1 MTPVLYSK
9 SASGNE
15 FSKNGLGALSDC
27 ISATVTEERNG
38 AYEAQLKYPV
48 AGPLFSSIKEGCI
61 VKMKPN
67 DTSDPQ
73 LFRIYRVSKP
83 INGIITYTAQHI
95 SYDLNGL
102 PLAGFTMSAAAPA
115 AVMTSS
121 LGNNPFS
128 ASQPFEA
135 WSDIA
140 TQKAVNIPTP
150 CSVRGLLGGVEGS
163 VLDTFGGEFE
173 FDNFTVKLH
182 EHRGANNGVRIEY
195 GKNLIDLTQE
205 SNIEKTY
212 THVFPYALKKGD
224 NGDVYVYLSSTPA
237 NQVIALTSSALGST
251 KTLQLDMTS
260 FFADD
265 EEITSTAL
273 RNKANAYI
281 SSHNLGV
288 PEVSIKVSFVPL
300 WQSPEY
306 ASIAPLEHVS
316 LCDSVTVEFSTL
328 GVSAKAKV
336 IKTVYDSLSERYVSV
351 SLGDAKS
358 NFANTVIK
366 QEKALSETK
375 ETMRKNQSLA
385 EQQLQRAIAQ
395 ATAAITGASGGYVV
409 LNPSNNP
416 QEILIMDHPNISDAV
431 NVWRWNSSG
440 LGFSENG
447 YEGPYRTAITA
458 DGHIVADFIDT
469 GNLNA
474 SLITTGYLNADLI
487 HSGKITSDDGN
498 AYFDLDQG
506 EILTKDSSRYA
517 KLSEGWLQ
525 GGEIV
530 DGGAQRCGYIS
541 FARIYNKKS
550 VQIRAEENLVIDV
563 PGQLITNSHN
573 AITQELTLSNINKLG
588 FTNGILTY
596 VQLKG

>member
-115 AVMTSS
+115 AVITSA

-182 EHRGANNGVRIEY
+182 EHRGADNGVRIEY

-224 NGDVYVYLSSTPA
+224 NGDVYVYLSSTPV

-474 SLITTGYLNADLI
+474 SLITTGFMSADHINGGLISANNGKSVWDLDSGELTTTDNTEYNIFNKASIHGGSIVNEEKIECGHIVFRIIDSVKRTEIFSEGDLI
-487 HSGKITSDDGN
+487 LNVPGKFRINGVSGKSTSVRINDN
-498 AYFDLDQG
+498 
-506 EILTKDSSRYA
+506 
-517 KLSEGWLQ
+517 LS
-525 GGEIV
+525 
-530 DGGAQRCGYIS
+530 
-541 FARIYNKKS
+541 
-550 VQIRAEENLVIDV
+550 LVF
-563 PGQLITNSHN
+563 
-573 AITQELTLSNINKLG
+573 E
-588 FTNGILTY
+588 NGILYNITET
-596 VQLKG
+596 